1 MRRREF
7 IGLVGGVAVWPLAA
21 GAQQSDRMRRL
32 GWLDWAPADDSAAQA
47 RAKAV
52 QQDLANLGWVVGR
65 NLQIDY
71 RWGAINDEAAQRFGA
86 ELLGLNPDV
95 ILSGATPATKALQ
108 LATQTVPLV
117 FVLIA
122 EPVGQ
127 GFVQSLAHPGG
138 NITGF
143 STLERSIGAKW
154 LQLLVEAAPNV
165 KRVAFVFSPKV
176 SPYAQYYYD
185 SIKGEAE
192 RVSVGT
198 ELVAAN
204 ESAEIEPILARLGPD
219 AGVIFNSDSFVLRN
233 LKLAIDLSAKYRV
246 PAMYGTAGMGNTG
259 GLIAYSLDLLDH
271 YRQAAPYIDRI
282 LRGEK
287 PANLPVQQPT
297 KFQLVIN
304 LKTARTLG
312 ISVPLT
318 LQTAA
323 DEVIE

>member
-1 MRRREF
+1 MRRRDF
-7 IGLVGGVAVWPLAA
+7 IGLVGGVATWPLAA
-21 GAQQSDRMRRL
+21 GAQQSEQMRRL
-32 GWLDWAPADDSAAQA
+32 GWLDWAPADDPAAQA

-71 RWGAINDEAAQRFGA
+71 RWGAINDETAQRLGA
-86 ELLGLNPDV
+86 DLLSLNPDV

-165 KRVAFVFSPKV
+165 KHVTFMFSPKV

-192 RVSVGT
+192 RVSVGA

-246 PAMYGTAGMGNTG
+246 PAMYGTAGMGNAG

-271 YRQAAPYIDRI
+271 YRKAAPYIDRI
-282 LRGEK
+282 LRGDK

-297 KFQLVIN
+297 RFQLVIN
-304 LKTARTLG
+304 LKTAKTLG
-312 ISVPLT
+312 ISVSPT
-318 LQTAA
+318 LQAAA

>member
-7 IGLVGGVAVWPLAA
+7 IGFVGGVAAWPLAA
-21 GAQQSDRMRRL
+21 GAQQSNRMRRL
-32 GWLDWAPADDSAAQA
+32 GWLDWAPADDPAAQA

-52 QQDLANLGWVVGR
+52 RQDLANLGWVVGR

-71 RWGAINDEAAQRFGA
+71 RWGAINDETARRFGA
-86 ELLGLNPDV
+86 DLLSLNPDV

-108 LATQTVPLV
+108 SATQTVPLV

-138 NITGF
+138 NMTGF

-176 SPYAQYYYD
+176 SPYAQDYYD
-185 SIKGEAE
+185 AIKGEAE

-304 LKTARTLG
+304 LKTAQTLG
-312 ISVPLT
+312 ISFPII
-318 LQTAA
+318 LQAAA

>member
-1 MRRREF
+1 M
-7 IGLVGGVAVWPLAA
+7 
-21 GAQQSDRMRRL
+21 
-32 GWLDWAPADDSAAQA
+32 
-47 RAKAV
+47 
-52 QQDLANLGWVVGR
+52 
-65 NLQIDY
+65 
-71 RWGAINDEAAQRFGA
+71 
-86 ELLGLNPDV
+86 
-95 ILSGATPATKALQ
+95 T
-108 LATQTVPLV
+108 
-117 FVLIA
+117 
-122 EPVGQ
+122 
-127 GFVQSLAHPGG
+127 
-138 NITGF
+138 
-143 STLERSIGAKW
+143 RS
-154 LQLLVEAAPNV
+154 
-165 KRVAFVFSPKV
+165 R
-176 SPYAQYYYD
+176 
-185 SIKGEAE
+185 E

-304 LKTARTLG
+304 LKTAKTLG
-312 ISVPLT
+312 ISFPLT
-318 LQTAA
+318 LQAAA

>member
-7 IGLVGGVAVWPLAA
+7 IGLLGGVAVWPLAA
-21 GAQQSDRMRRL
+21 AAQQADRVRRL
-32 GWLDWAPADDSAAQA
+32 GWLDWAPADDPAAQA
-47 RAKAV
+47 RAKAF

-71 RWGAINDEAAQRFGA
+71 RWGAINDETAQRFGA
-86 ELLGLNPDV
+86 ELLSLNPDV

-108 LATQTVPLV
+108 AATQTVPLV

-127 GFVQSLAHPGG
+127 GFVRSLAQPGG

-154 LQLLVEAAPNV
+154 LQLLLEIAPNV

-176 SPYAQYYYD
+176 SPYAQFYYD
-185 SIKGEAE
+185 FIKVEAE
-192 RVSVGT
+192 RASVRT
-198 ELVAAN
+198 EFVPAN
-204 ESAEIEPILARLGPD
+204 EAADIEPILASLGPD
-219 AGVIFNSDSFVLRN
+219 AGVVFNSDSFVLRN
-233 LKLAIDLSAKYRV
+233 LKLAIDLSAQYRL
-246 PAMYGTAGMGNTG
+246 PAIYGTAGMGNAG
-259 GLIAYSLDLLDH
+259 GLVAYSLDLLDH
-271 YRQAAPYIDRI
+271 YRQAVAYVDRI
-282 LRGEK
+282 LKGEK

-304 LKTARTLG
+304 LKTAKSLG
-312 ISVPLT
+312 LSIPPALIAT
-318 LQTAA
+318 A

>member
-7 IGLVGGVAVWPLAA
+7 IGLLGSVAAWPRAA
-21 GAQQSDRMRRL
+21 GAQQSERMRRL
-32 GWLDWAPADDSAAQA
+32 GWLDWAPADDPAAQA

-71 RWGAINDEAAQRFGA
+71 RWGAINDETAQRFGA
-86 ELLGLNPDV
+86 ELLSLNPDV

-138 NITGF
+138 NIAGF

-154 LQLLVEAAPNV
+154 LQLLLEIAPNV

-176 SPYAQYYYD
+176 SPYAQFYYD
-185 SIKGEAE
+185 SIKEEAE

-198 ELVAAN
+198 EFVSAN
-204 ESAEIEPILARLGPD
+204 ESTDIEPILAHLGPG

-233 LKLAIDLSAKYRV
+233 LKLAIDLSAQYRV
-246 PAMYGTAGMGNTG
+246 PAIYGTAGMGNAG
-259 GLIAYSLDLLDH
+259 GLVAYSLDLLDH
-271 YRQAAPYIDRI
+271 YRQAAPYVDRI
-282 LRGEK
+282 LKGEK

-304 LKTARTLG
+304 LKTAKALG
-312 ISVPLT
+312 LSIPPALLAT
-318 LQTAA
+318 A